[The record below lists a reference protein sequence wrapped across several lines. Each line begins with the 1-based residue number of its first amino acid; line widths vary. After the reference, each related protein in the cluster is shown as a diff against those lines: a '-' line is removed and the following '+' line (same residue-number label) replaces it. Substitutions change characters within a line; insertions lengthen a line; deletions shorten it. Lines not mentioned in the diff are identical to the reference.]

1 MIDSWTEIS
10 QENIPAGH
18 FRAVA
23 AEYKADI
30 STGNRVGGGGGDKL
44 QLLHNFFFFLV
55 F

>member
-1 MIDSWTEIS
+1 MFDSWTEIS

-18 FRAVA
+18 FREVA

-30 STGNRVGGGGGDKL
+30 STGNRVGGGDKL